1 MKSYVALQT
10 TKIRI
15 MRKAINKTLGIFGLR
30 LSRTRNDAAHQVVK
44 GLTKKQIDVV
54 LDVGANTGQFA
65 KSIRHANYRGKIV
78 CFEPLPDA
86 HEELKNR
93 CIRDERIFI
102 HPRTA
107 LGDVRGSV
115 QINVSRNS
123 VSSSILNLLPSHSD
137 AAPEST
143 YIDTIE
149 TNIDCLDNVFADY
162 VAPGNRV
169 FLKIDT
175 QGYEWNVLNGAKIS
189 LNRIDGLLLEMSLL
203 PLYEGQR
210 LWKDILDRLE
220 REGFVLWQI
229 PPGLSDPT
237 SGQSLRFD
245 EVFYRKQTLSGF

>member
-1 MKSYVALQT
+1 
-10 TKIRI
+10 

-229 PPGLSDPT
+229 LPGFSDPT
-237 SGQSLRFD
+237 SGQSLQFD
-245 EVFYRKQTLSGF
+245 GVFYRKQTLSGF